1 MISGTS
7 KANISSTSMSPENI
21 SPENISSM
29 DISLANLSNTNNSY
43 EVMFE
48 KYPDILSIKELQK
61 ALSIGR
67 NTAYRLITDGRIKHL
82 RVQGTIKIPKR
93 FLIDFVLSSCYNN
106 DSDKSAVTG
115 G

>member
-1 MISGTS
+1 MIT
-7 KANISSTSMSPENI
+7 NI
-21 SPENISSM
+21 SPM
-29 DISLANLSNTNNSY
+29 DISSKGMLPADTSPISVSPISTKQIHNNNDI
-43 EVMFE
+43 MFKE
-48 KYPDILSIKELQK
+48 YPDILSIKELQK

-67 NTAYRLITDGRIKHL
+67 NTAYRLITDDKIKHL

-93 FLIDFVLSSCYNN
+93 FLIDFILSSCYNN